1 MGKNNAD
8 NSSSGNNTPS
18 DPGAHAIWQATLA
31 DLKRRLSPA
40 DFDRYISGLKCIIEV
55 DGEMILAAA
64 SSHTADRV
72 NAEHKRIIT
81 RRWKAYD
88 PRGRGLRI
96 IAWDREAQ
104 DYSDVIDSNPFE
116 TPEAETEAGERKS
129 ETTSTVSGAREGFTF
144 ETLVIGTFN
153 EKVVQLMRHIADD
166 GDMLERIVVI
176 SGLQGVGKT
185 HLITALQQDVEQGGD
200 GRSVVYITAE
210 DFQNDYVAGA
220 MSRDTRALK
229 AKLLAGDIVLIED
242 LQNIANAKGTD
253 GEFARNLRSIT
264 EAGGLVIL
272 TADTAPGEIEG
283 FSSRVMSQLRG
294 AISMEVGAPDKE
306 MRLAIVRRRAQTLRS
321 KAPAFNV
328 CEEMAEMICAR
339 VRGQGRELCG
349 ALVSL
354 YTEASM
360 GKLEPTMEMLE
371 RVLDRQTGAMVAPS
385 IDLIKRATCRRFD
398 VTKVELEGPRKLQ
411 RIVYARHLAM
421 SLCREMTDK
430 SYPTIARSF
439 GKRDHTSIMYAVDR
453 VEFYLATRP
462 ETARHLEQIREA
474 IYEMQG

>member
-1 MGKNNAD
+1 MGKNDTD
-8 NSSSGNNTPS
+8 NTSSNSDKPS
-18 DPGAHAIWQATLA
+18 DPGAHVIWQATLA
-31 DLKRRLSPA
+31 DLKGRLSPG
-40 DFDRYISGLKCIIEV
+40 DYDRYISGLKCIIEV
-55 DGEMILAAA
+55 DGEMIVAAA
-64 SSHTADRV
+64 SSHAADRV

-88 PRGRGLRI
+88 PRGRGVRI
-96 IAWDREAQ
+96 IAWDRESGS
-104 DYSDVIDSNPFE
+104 YSDVIDGNPFAE
-116 TPEAETEAGERKS
+116 SEARITEPKAAEAK
-129 ETTSTVSGAREGFTF
+129 TSTVSGARAGYTF
-144 ETLVIGTFN
+144 DTLVLGAFN
-153 EKVVQLMRHIADD
+153 EKVTDLMHHIADD
-166 GDMLERIVVI
+166 GDMLERVVVI

-185 HLITALQQDVEQGGD
+185 HLITALQQEVERRND

-272 TADTAPGEIEG
+272 TADTAPGEMEG

-294 AISMEVGAPDKE
+294 AISLEVGAPDKE
-306 MRLAIVRRRAQTLRS
+306 MRVSIVKRRARTLED
-321 KAPAFNV
+321 KAPAFRV
-328 CEEMAEMICAR
+328 TDDMIDMICTR

-349 ALVSL
+349 ALISL

-360 GKLEPTMEMLE
+360 GKLEPTLEMLE
-371 RVLDRQTGAMVAPS
+371 RVLDRQSGAMTPPT
-385 IDLIKRATCRRFD
+385 IDLIKRATCRQFE
-398 VTKVELEGPRKLQ
+398 VTKAELEGPRKLQ

-421 SLCREMTDK
+421 ALCREMTDK

-439 GKRDHTSIMYAVDR
+439 GKRDHTSIMYAVER
-453 VEFYLATRP
+453 VEFYLTTRP
-462 ETARHLEQIREA
+462 ETARHLEQLRGLIH
-474 IYEMQG
+474 EMQG

>member
-1 MGKNNAD
+1 MGKKETD
-8 NSSSGNNTPS
+8 NSSSNTTPS

-31 DLKRRLSPA
+31 DLKRRLSAA

-55 DGEMILAAA
+55 DGEMIVAAA
-64 SSHTADRV
+64 SSHAADRV
-72 NAEHKRIIT
+72 NAEHKRIIA

-96 IAWDREAQ
+96 IAWDKEAQ
-104 DYSDVIDSNPFE
+104 SYSDIVDGDPFADVGFVAE
-116 TPEAETEAGERKS
+116 EPAEAATAK
-129 ETTSTVSGAREGFTF
+129 TTVSGAREGYTF
-144 ETLVIGTFN
+144 DTLVVGAFN
-153 EKVVQLMRHIADD
+153 EKAYNLMRHIADD
-166 GDMLERIVVI
+166 GDMPERVVVI

-185 HLITALQQDVEQGGD
+185 HLITALQQDVEQRGD

-294 AISMEVGAPDKE
+294 AISMDVGAPDKD
-306 MRLAIVRRRAQTLRS
+306 MRFAIVKRRAETLQDRS
-321 KAPAFNV
+321 NAFRV
-328 CEEMAEMICAR
+328 TDEMIDMICAR

-349 ALVSL
+349 ALISL

-360 GKLEPTMEMLE
+360 GKLEPTMDMLE
-371 RVLDRQTGAMVAPS
+371 RVLDRQTGAMTPPT
-385 IDLIKRATCRRFD
+385 IDLIKRATCRLFD
-398 VTKVELEGPRKLQ
+398 VTKAELEGPRKLQ

-453 VEFYLATRP
+453 VKFYLGTRP
-462 ETARHLEQIREA
+462 ETATHLEQLREL

>member
-1 MGKNNAD
+1 MGKNDTDNTSSDHNA
-8 NSSSGNNTPS
+8 PS
-18 DPGAHAIWQATLA
+18 DPGAHVIWQATLA
-31 DLKRRLSPA
+31 DLKARLSAA
-40 DFDRYISGLKCIIEV
+40 DYDRYISGLRCIIEV
-55 DGEMILAAA
+55 NGEMIVAAA
-64 SSHTADRV
+64 SSHAADRV
-72 NAEHKRIIT
+72 NAEHKRIIA

-88 PRGRGLRI
+88 PRGRGVRI
-96 IAWDREAQ
+96 IAWDREAGA
-104 DYSDVIDSNPFE
+104 YSDVVDGDPF
-116 TPEAETEAGERKS
+116 AEKS
-129 ETTSTVSGAREGFTF
+129 AAVAKDTSPAEPTTTVSGARASYSF
-144 ETLVIGTFN
+144 ETLVVGPFN
-153 EKVVQLMRHIADD
+153 EKVVNLMHHIADD
-166 GDMLERIVVI
+166 GDMLERVVVI

-185 HLITALQQDVEQGGD
+185 HLITALQRDVERRAD

-229 AKLLAGDIVLIED
+229 AKLLGGDIVLIED
-242 LQNIANAKGTD
+242 LQTIANAKGTD

-272 TADTAPGEIEG
+272 TADTAPGEMEG

-294 AISMEVGAPDKE
+294 AISLEVDTPDKE
-306 MRLAIVRRRAQTLRS
+306 MRTAIVARRAQTLQEN
-321 KAPAFNV
+321 APAFVVTN
-328 CEEMAEMICAR
+328 EMIEMICAR

-349 ALVSL
+349 ALISL

-360 GKLEPTMEMLE
+360 GKLAPTLEMLE
-371 RVLDRQTGAMVAPS
+371 RVLDRQSGAMTPPTLELV
-385 IDLIKRATCRRFD
+385 KRATCRLFE
-398 VTKVELEGPRKLQ
+398 VTKAEIEGPRKLQ

-439 GKRDHTSIMYAVDR
+439 GKRDHTSIIYAVER
-453 VEFYLATRP
+453 VDFYLATRP
-462 ETARHLEQIREA
+462 ETARHLERLREL